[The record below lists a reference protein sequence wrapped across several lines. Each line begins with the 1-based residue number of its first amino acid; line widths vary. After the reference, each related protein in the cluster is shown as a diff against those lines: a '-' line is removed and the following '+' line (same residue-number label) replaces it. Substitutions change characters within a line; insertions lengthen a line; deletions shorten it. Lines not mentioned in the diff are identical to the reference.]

1 MLKQFFSSL
10 HQSLSD
16 VSNESK
22 LKISLRGGR
31 QMWNVFNN
39 LIIILRKIL
48 SADVMEKSGNSR
60 HLSDLNNFLWN

>member
-1 MLKQFFSSL
+1 MLKQFFFSL